1 MERITYFENPTQVRF
16 YDLENDCWIGGICY
30 GEKLICGCCGGV
42 VNLNDF
48 CGEYQDWYD
57 MSTEEEKK
65 KLPANPIEIYS
76 NWVDISEA
84 ITG

>member
-16 YDLENDCWIGGICY
+16 YDGENECYLGGIAFH
-30 GEKLICGCCGGV
+30 EKLICGCCGGTID
-42 VNLNDF
+42 LEDF
-48 CGEYQDWYD
+48 YADYD
-57 MSTEEEKK
+57 EVWRSTEEEKE

-76 NWVDISEA
+76 NWVNISEA